1 MNAAITL
8 TDSPAVVALKR
19 EFRQLDARE
28 QELKP
33 TSRAGQI
40 TATNATLLETV
51 RQRKA
56 EIANLL
62 FHQPSPESFA
72 QVGLRSN

>member
-1 MNAAITL
+1 MSAAITL
-8 TDSPAVVALKR
+8 TDSPEVVALKR

-40 TATNATLLETV
+40 TAANATLLQAV
-51 RQRKA
+51 RDRKA
-56 EIANLL
+56 EIARQL
-62 FHQPSPESFA
+62 FGQPVRESFE